1 MAMLLKNARVID
13 PQVELDCVCDVLV
26 EDGKIAQV
34 GEGIAA
40 EGAEV
45 KDLTGKVLVPG
56 LVDMHVHLRE
66 PGYEFK
72 EDIASGTR
80 AAAHG
85 GFTGVC
91 SMPNTDPVADDGA
104 VIEYVKSRAAEVGKC
119 RVYPSGAIT
128 HGLKGEIIAE
138 MGDMVAH
145 GAVAFTDAFKVSA
158 RLPKE
163 LNVHAL
169 QSRVKRRF
177 SRRCIRSCRHGSG
190 IRVQW

>member
-91 SMPNTDPVADDGA
+91 S
-104 VIEYVKSRAAEVGKC
+104 VIRLSTAAKYT
-119 RVYPSGAIT
+119 RMIPLPT
-128 HGLKGEIIAE
+128 
-138 MGDMVAH
+138 M
-145 GAVAFTDAFKVSA
+145 A
-158 RLPKE
+158 RLS
-163 LNVHAL
+163 NT
-169 QSRVKRRF
+169 
-177 SRRCIRSCRHGSG
+177 
-190 IRVQW
+190 